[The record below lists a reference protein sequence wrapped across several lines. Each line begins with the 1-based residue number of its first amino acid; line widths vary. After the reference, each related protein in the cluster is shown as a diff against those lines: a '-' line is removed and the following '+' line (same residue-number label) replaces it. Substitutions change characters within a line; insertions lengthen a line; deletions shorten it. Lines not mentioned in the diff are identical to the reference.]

1 MTEGQAPPGTP
12 EAWEID
18 DLSRMRRVHE
28 YLDREYL
35 EIPESPYQ
43 RQDGGS
49 VPITRER
56 SSNAPAG
63 APELPFN

>member
-35 EIPESPYQ
+35 EIPASPYQ

-49 VPITRER
+49 VPSTRE
-56 SSNAPAG
+56 SSSKPLAG
-63 APELPFN
+63 APEPFIA